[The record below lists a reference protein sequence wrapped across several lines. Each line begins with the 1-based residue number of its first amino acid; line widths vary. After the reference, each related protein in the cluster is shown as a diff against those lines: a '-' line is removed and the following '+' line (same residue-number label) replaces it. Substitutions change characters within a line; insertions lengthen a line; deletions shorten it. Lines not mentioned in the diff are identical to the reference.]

1 MSSLAA
7 LAILAAGCAVPA
19 SGSSLPAH
27 TSPKSQEPRTAQKSQ
42 ANRALGPQPD
52 NRLFPR
58 TSRTSR
64 SPAARAMAEPV
75 PAWAAAQL
83 ARVPATS
90 GQAVVVTA
98 PSMSSTSDTVSL
110 WTRGGA
116 GWTETGAAMPGHNG
130 EKGWSARRTEGD
142 LKTPTG
148 VYTLTAAGGRLP
160 DPGTRLRYQYSQNY
174 FHTAGHFLGHNT
186 FGVFNYVVAIDFNR
200 VAGSQVTS
208 TAQPWGE
215 GPGGDIWLHVDN
227 GAPTLGCVTVAQASM
242 VTILKWLNPGQ
253 HPVIVLSAG

>member
-7 LAILAAGCAVPA
+7 LAILVTGCAVPA
-19 SGSSLPAH
+19 SGSSLSTR
-27 TSPKSQEPRTAQKSQ
+27 TSLKSQKPRTSQAAQKSQ
-42 ANRALGPQPD
+42 ADRSLGPQPD

-58 TSRTSR
+58 TPATRETSD
-64 SPAARAMAEPV
+64 PV

-110 WTRGGA
+110 WARAGA
-116 GWTETGAAMPGHNG
+116 GWTETGAFMPGHNG
-130 EKGWSARRTEGD
+130 EKGWSAHRTEGD

-227 GAPTLGCVTVAQASM
+227 GAPTLGCVTVAQADM
-242 VTILKWLNPGQ
+242 VTILKWLDPGQ